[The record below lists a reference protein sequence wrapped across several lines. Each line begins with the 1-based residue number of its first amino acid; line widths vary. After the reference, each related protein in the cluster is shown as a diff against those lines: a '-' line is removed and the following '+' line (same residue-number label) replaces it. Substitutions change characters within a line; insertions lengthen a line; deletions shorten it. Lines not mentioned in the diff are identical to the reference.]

1 MDREPVPSLE
11 RRGKPEQLEALR
23 SRLESAGDR
32 MRGAFESEQDGLV
45 VRDPDGIEL
54 RFEHHA

>member
-1 MDREPVPSLE
+1 VGS
-11 RRGKPEQLEALR
+11 RGELDALR

-32 MRGAFESEQDGLV
+32 VPGTFESEQYELV